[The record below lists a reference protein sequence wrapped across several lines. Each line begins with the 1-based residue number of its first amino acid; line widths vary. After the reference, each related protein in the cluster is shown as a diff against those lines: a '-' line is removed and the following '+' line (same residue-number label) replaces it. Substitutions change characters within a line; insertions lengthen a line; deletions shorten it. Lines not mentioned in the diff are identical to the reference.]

1 MPPRDR
7 FEAWFDGEDLPPATS
22 GPSPRNLPRPGSGLT
37 RFIGLV
43 TACVLLVG
51 LVGGAHR
58 AGFIRVPGEPDIGV
72 VSPTPT
78 PTDSSATPTPT
89 PTAPPTPDIAGRLP
103 IETCKIGSSEEV
115 DFGSGFP
122 ISQNAATVATGTIR
136 VALAFVDFPNSQETG
151 SIDSAFDKIASRVS
165 AVYKEMSYG
174 KLTVEFVKIPGWIRM
189 DKASNDYKI
198 SQSGLGDYRDTITYA
213 SEVVRKTDPTVDF
226 TGVDSIVV
234 FASEEAPG
242 IAGDYEQTLSEPLK
256 TKEVSTIQSV
266 IVSGG
271 GWWLKWWDPNVVAH
285 EFGHTLG
292 LADLYDSEAGEN
304 DPLSPFVGDFD
315 LMSYGYEESLAPSLL
330 GWDRWRLGWISD
342 DAVICLKP
350 TAENRVIL
358 SPLQSGKGALLAVVP
373 LSATKVLVMESRRPI
388 GIDSKLPDSGV
399 LVYIVDS
406 RIDSGLG
413 PIRVQGTWT
422 SVSMSDALLGVGD
435 YLEES
440 GWVVSVTR
448 DEVWGNE
455 FAIFP

>member
-1 MPPRDR
+1 
-7 FEAWFDGEDLPPATS
+7 
-22 GPSPRNLPRPGSGLT
+22 
-37 RFIGLV
+37 
-43 TACVLLVG
+43 
-51 LVGGAHR
+51 
-58 AGFIRVPGEPDIGV
+58 
-72 VSPTPT
+72 
-78 PTDSSATPTPT
+78 
-89 PTAPPTPDIAGRLP
+89 
-103 IETCKIGSSEEV
+103 
-115 DFGSGFP
+115 
-122 ISQNAATVATGTIR
+122 
-136 VALAFVDFPNSQETG
+136 
-151 SIDSAFDKIASRVS
+151 
-165 AVYKEMSYG
+165 MSYG